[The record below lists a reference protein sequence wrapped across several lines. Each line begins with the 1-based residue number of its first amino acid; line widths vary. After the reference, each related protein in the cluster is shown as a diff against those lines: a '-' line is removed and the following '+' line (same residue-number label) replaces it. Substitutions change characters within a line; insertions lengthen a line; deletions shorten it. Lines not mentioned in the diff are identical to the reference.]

1 MVTMG
6 EKNCNLLN
14 NNKVMVKIKILEK
27 FFFPFVFGKRVNDE
41 LKFIR
46 Y

>member
-6 EKNCNLLN
+6 EKKCNLLN
-14 NNKVMVKIKILEK
+14 NNKVMVKIKILE